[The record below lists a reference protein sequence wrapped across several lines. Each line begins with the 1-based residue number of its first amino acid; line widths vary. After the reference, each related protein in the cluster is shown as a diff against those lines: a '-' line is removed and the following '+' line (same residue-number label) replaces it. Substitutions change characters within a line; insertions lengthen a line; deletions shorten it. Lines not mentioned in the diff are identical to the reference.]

1 MKKDYYHILGVNKD
15 ASPEQIKEAYR
26 KLAHK
31 HHPDKTGGDDKKFK
45 EINEAYQ
52 ALSNKEKRAQYDQF
66 GDNFSNMGQGG
77 FNNGGNP
84 FEGFDFGGFRQGE
97 NINVNFGDLGD
108 LGDIFETFFG
118 GGVPGGRSAGKHNK
132 RRGSD
137 LEMIQE
143 ITLEEAFRGANKE
156 ISYETFVKCKNCNST
171 GYLEKEGFDKCSVC
185 AGKGEIKEI
194 KRTFFGQFAQV
205 KICPKCAGSGKIP
218 KKHCTQCSGLG
229 KLKEKKVINF
239 FIAPGINDGQIIKI
253 AGAGEAG
260 EKGAEAGDLYIRIKI
275 LPHHTFQRNGNDLHI
290 KKEIALTDLLLN
302 KKIEIPVIS
311 GGKINIEI
319 PDGFYIQEKLAIP
332 NEGMPKIDS
341 STGSLRAG
349 HGRGNLF
356 VEFKT
361 KTNKK
366 LNSKAKK
373 LLEELEKEL

>member
-52 ALSNKEKRAQYDQF
+52 ILSNKEKRAQYDQF
-66 GDNFSNMGQGG
+66 GDTFSNMGQGG
-77 FNNGGNP
+77 FNGGGNP
-84 FEGFDFGGFRQGE
+84 FGGFGFDFGGFRQGE
-97 NINVNFGDLGD
+97 NINVNFGDFGD

-118 GGVPGGRSAGKHNK
+118 GGHNAGRSAGWRNK
-132 RRGSD
+132 RRGAD

-156 ISYETFVKCKNCNST
+156 IAYNTSVKCKNCNGT
-171 GYLEKEGFDKCSVC
+171 GYLEKEGFDKCSTC
-185 AGKGEIKEI
+185 DGKGEVKEI
-194 KRTFFGQFAQV
+194 KKTFLGQFAQV
-205 KICPKCAGSGKIP
+205 RVCPKCEGFGKVP
-218 KKHCTQCSGLG
+218 KKSCSQCSGSG
-229 KLKEKKVINF
+229 KLKERKIVNF
-239 FIAPGINDGQIIKI
+239 FIAPGINDRQIIKI
-253 AGAGEAG
+253 TGAGEAG
-260 EKGAEAGDLYIRIKI
+260 EKGAESGDLYVRIKI
-275 LPHHTFQRNGNDLHI
+275 LPHHTFQRNGNDLYI
-290 KKEIALTDLLLN
+290 KKEISLVDLLLN

-319 PDGFYIQEKLAIP
+319 PVGFYLQEKLAIP
-332 NEGMPKIDS
+332 NEGMPKLDS
-341 STGSLRAG
+341 

-356 VEFKT
+356 IEFKT

-366 LNSKAKK
+366 LSSKAKK
-373 LLEELEKEL
+373 LLEELEKEI